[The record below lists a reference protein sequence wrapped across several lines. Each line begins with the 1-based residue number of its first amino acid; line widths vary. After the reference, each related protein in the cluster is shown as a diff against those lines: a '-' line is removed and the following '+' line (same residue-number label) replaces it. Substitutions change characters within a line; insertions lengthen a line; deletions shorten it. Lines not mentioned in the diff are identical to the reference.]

1 MVPGR
6 DRREDGAREVVESV
20 ESQGHLGCE
29 ADLGRQSEQHQ
40 QKRQA
45 SPPRRLRSTHAALA
59 ASAMASA
66 ISPDPSS
73 VGTDSDSPQTIVPL
87 TGPSRSPSPVYLT

>member
-1 MVPGR
+1 M
-6 DRREDGAREVVESV
+6 VESV

-45 SPPRRLRSTHAALA
+45 EPPRRLRSTHAALA
-59 ASAMASA
+59 ASAV
-66 ISPDPSS
+66 SPDPSS
-73 VGTDSDSPQTIVPL
+73 VGLDSDSPQTIVPL
-87 TGPSRSPSPVYLT
+87 TGPKPFPISRLLDIMSLAGHKKGL